1 MTDISSIVPKRN
13 ERMLLVGKT
22 RTGKTTLAMQ
32 ILPHYQHVLAIDPLH
47 VLRPKLPPGYTVAG
61 SPQGLPLAA
70 LRSKLI
76 LYQPRPEH
84 MNWASYD
91 AVYRWAFDRKN
102 TMIYTDEGLR
112 VMRANGQAPP
122 YMEACYTAGRQRG
135 VGMITCTQRP
145 AKVDLRVMSEAE
157 HYVCFQ
163 LKLRADRERM
173 AEVMEDE
180 RVLSKARGHSFWHIN
195 DRSERLNYYT
205 LILD

>member
-1 MTDISSIVPKRN
+1 MTSLSAIAPRHD

-32 ILPHYQHVLAIDPLH
+32 ILPKYLNVLAIDPLH
-47 VLRPKLPPGYTVAG
+47 VLKKKLPPGYIIAG
-61 SPQGLPLAA
+61 TPEGLPFAA
-70 LRSKLI
+70 LRGKLI
-76 LYQPRPEH
+76 LYQPRPEA
-84 MNWASYD
+84 MNWESYD
-91 AVYRWAFDRKN
+91 RVYKWAFDRKN

-112 VMRANGQAPP
+112 VMRSNGQAPP

-173 AEVMEDE
+173 AEVMESE
-180 RVLSKARGHSFWHIN
+180 RVLTPARGHSFWYAGEEEEP
-195 DRSERLNYYT
+195 RYYT
-205 LILD
+205 LILED